1 LKSIKYIILFAII
14 FCFLK
19 SEGQQDTSR
28 SDKNISVK
36 EADAPVDSSKQRD
49 IIDIIK
55 RVFNRNSPPEG
66 RKSQKLNFSIVPAVG
81 YSLSSGFAVDVSAN
95 VAFYTGDPRQ
105 DNLSEID
112 AETVYDTK
120 SQKILIVRSII
131 WGDANRFKLVTDM
144 RWEKYPID
152 TYGLGSAASNASID
166 HLVYMYI
173 RTYATIFKKIV
184 PNFYAGFGYNL
195 DDHYNISESGTANST
210 LSDYQRLGGGT
221 QSKSSGV
228 NLDLLFDN
236 RRNPI
241 NPLNGGYASLFY
253 RRNYQ
258 FLGSDSNW
266 QELQFDLR
274 RYFRLSPNS
283 NNILAFWA
291 ISRFTT
297 GNVPYLDL
305 PSTGSDMY
313 NNGGRGY
320 AEGRF
325 RGKDMLYLEGE
336 YRFGITK
343 NGLLGGVLFTNAETF
358 TGIQGN
364 QFQKIA
370 PAVGTGLRVKINK
383 HSNTNVAIDYAAGL
397 YGSHG
402 FFVNLGEVF

>member
-1 LKSIKYIILFAII
+1 MKSIKYIILASIL
-14 FCFLK
+14 FCFFK
-19 SEGQQDTSR
+19 TEAQQDTSK
-28 SDKNISVK
+28 SKKNIPVK
-36 EADAPVDSSKQRD
+36 DADAPVDSSKQRD
-49 IIDIIK
+49 IVDIIK
-55 RVFNRNSPPEG
+55 RAFNRNTPADG
-66 RKSQKLNFSIVPAVG
+66 RKSHKLNFSIVPAAG
-81 YSLSSGFAVDVSAN
+81 YSLSSGFAVDVSGN
-95 VAFYTGDPRQ
+95 VAFYTGDPHQ

-112 AETVYDTK
+112 AETVYDTR
-120 SQKILIVRSII
+120 SQKILIVRSTI

-152 TYGLGSAASNASID
+152 TYGLGSSATNASLN
-166 HLVYMYI
+166 HLDYMYI

-184 PNFYAGFGYNL
+184 PNFYGGIGYNL
-195 DDHYNISESGTANST
+195 DDHYNVSASGNANNT
-210 LSDYQRLGGGT
+210 VSDYQRLGGGT

-258 FLGSDSNW
+258 FLGSDNNW
-266 QELQFDLR
+266 QEIQLDLR

-283 NNILAFWA
+283 NNVLALWA
-291 ISRFTT
+291 LTRFTT

-336 YRFGITK
+336 YRFGIIK
-343 NGLLGGVLFTNAETF
+343 NGLLGGVLFANGESF
-358 TGIQGN
+358 TGLQGSK
-364 QFQKIA
+364 FQKIA
-370 PAVGTGLRVKINK
+370 PAAGTGLRVKINK
-383 HSNTNVAIDYAAGL
+383 HSNTNVAIDYALGM
-397 YGSHG
+397 YGSRG